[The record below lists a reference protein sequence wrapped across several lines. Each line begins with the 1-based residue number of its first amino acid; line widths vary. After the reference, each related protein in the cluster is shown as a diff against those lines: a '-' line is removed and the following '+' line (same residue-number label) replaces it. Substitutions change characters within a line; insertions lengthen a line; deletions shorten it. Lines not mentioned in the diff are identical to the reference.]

1 MTMETTASGNFDNK
15 KSWSGLRKHMEH
27 DPNIQHENEFLNT
40 EESKQLRKY
49 NTHKVLID
57 YDDFTEKAF
66 GSFVKEHDTHM
77 IDKTRK
83 FGSVKRFLR
92 VNDRGQL
99 RSTQPAQAY
108 MEKLSNKYD
117 WHDFRDKLIKR
128 LQHYKW
134 TSGSKKGQFLT
145 ADEAK
150 NVAYITIAKGLEKYA
165 DGFNE
170 RNPNLKMFE
179 YYTHLDEEGA
189 PHLHAKVMPFVQPQG
204 LTKKGR
210 MKKPSF
216 SLNTALATQYK
227 RKRYNK
233 ANLHKFREQEDNA
246 LINSMN
252 AELEKRLGIKEAF
265 KLIRKTEIDE
275 SLETGLDHD
284 VYKAKASEIH
294 KLEQQKQKNEQKIA
308 EQSKTLNNQAKTLAE
323 NKPKLDNLAN
333 YDSLVSS
340 AKTTLADI
348 QNQKD
353 EAENAKNDAL
363 KAQRE
368 AEKARQKALKDAQLA
383 NANYLAQLNA
393 RKEEQERH
401 KKELEDR
408 EKALNARINGF
419 TDNNGIY
426 HKGIKD
432 RENDLNKRKAIIDS
446 QERVVRS
453 QQKSLQNY
461 DAKINDK
468 KKELT
473 TYTNGLEKKKKKI
486 LANQNADLKRKYVA
500 NKQAYDNQLNALKA
514 RNNTASKFMT
524 YASFI
529 YHDCAEVFIKNLDP
543 STNTLYNNGFKQSKN
558 TMAFDLAH
566 GKYHNLDD
574 IGFGGGS
581 SLDNCIYYAKANKPR
596 LWQAIKATSKHF
608 AKLVNTTNVKKLVA
622 KLDKVDENGLT
633 ATAVNQA
640 TQSDMQKEQ
649 QRQQELENAHKKK
662 IEKIKNTQV
671 HVAPRIP
678 KNEIDNLDF

>member
-66 GSFVKEHDTHM
+66 GSFVKEHDAHM

-92 VNDRGQL
+92 VNDHGQL

-128 LQHYKW
+128 LRHYKW
-134 TSGSKKGQFLT
+134 TSGTKKGQFLT

-150 NVAYITIAKGLEKYA
+150 NVAYMTVAKGLEKYA

-227 RKRYNK
+227 RKRDNK

-246 LINSMN
+246 LIDSMN

-308 EQSKTLNNQAKTLAE
+308 EQSKTLETNENTLKTQNAQIAKNQAKLDDLDNYNILVTNAQNTLKTAKNEQKQAEQEKEDAE
-323 NKPKLDNLAN
+323 NKRDK
-333 YDSLVSS
+333 
-340 AKTTLADI
+340 AKE
-348 QNQKD
+348 
-353 EAENAKNDAL
+353 EAK
-363 KAQRE
+363 K
-368 AEKARQKALKDAQLA
+368 A
-383 NANYLAQLNA
+383 NANYLAQLNTRKQELDA
-393 RKEEQERH
+393 R
-401 KKELEDR
+401 ED
-408 EKALNARINGF
+408 ALNTRE
-419 TDNNGIY
+419 DNV
-426 HKGIKD
+426 KTC
-432 RENDLNKRKAIIDS
+432 ENKLNKDIVRFNERMQEMRKLHK
-446 QERVVRS
+446 
-453 QQKSLQNY
+453 QQLEYANALQKRDNAFEKLKRRFYSGFYGYDITTQWNY
-461 DAKINDK
+461 
-468 KKELT
+468 E
-473 TYTNGLEKKKKKI
+473 
-486 LANQNADLKRKYVA
+486 NADTSFKR
-500 NKQAYDNQLNALKA
+500 
-514 RNNTASKFMT
+514 
-524 YASFI
+524 
-529 YHDCAEVFIKNLDP
+529 
-543 STNTLYNNGFKQSKN
+543 GFK
-558 TMAFDLAH
+558 
-566 GKYHNLDD
+566 
-574 IGFGGGS
+574 
-581 SLDNCIYYAKANKPR
+581 
-596 LWQAIKATSKHF
+596 
-608 AKLVNTTNVKKLVA
+608 
-622 KLDKVDENGLT
+622 ENGLKFI
-633 ATAVNQA
+633 AKHISDFRHGVLAVIADDASQEDINE
-640 TQSDMQKEQ
+640 TLLTYKRQK
-649 QRQQELENAHKKK
+649 QQEQNKQPSQQQKPK
-662 IEKIKNTQV
+662 QV
-671 HVAPRIP
+671 LP
-678 KNEIDNLDF
+678 NDNNIDLDI

>member
-66 GSFVKEHDTHM
+66 GSFVKEHDAHM

-92 VNDRGQL
+92 VNDHGQL

-134 TSGSKKGQFLT
+134 TSGAKKGQFLT

-150 NVAYITIAKGLEKYA
+150 NVAYMTVAKGLEKYA
-165 DGFNE
+165 DGFNK

-204 LTKKGR
+204 LTKKSR

-252 AELEKRLGIKEAF
+252 AELEKRLGIKKAF

-294 KLEQQKQKNEQKIA
+294 KLEQQKKKNEQKIA
-308 EQSKTLNNQAKTLAE
+308 EQSKTLETNENTLKTQNAQITKNQAKLDDLDDYDTLVINAQSKLETAE
-323 NKPKLDNLAN
+323 NKRKQEEDARDIAEQEKKDAETARDKAN
-333 YDSLVSS
+333 
-340 AKTTLADI
+340 
-348 QNQKD
+348 
-353 EAENAKNDAL
+353 EEAKN
-363 KAQRE
+363 
-368 AEKARQKALKDAQLA
+368 A
-383 NANYLAQLNA
+383 NANYLAQLNT
-393 RKEEQERH
+393 RKQE
-401 KKELEDR
+401 LD
-408 EKALNARINGF
+408 A
-419 TDNNGIY
+419 
-426 HKGIKD
+426 
-432 RENDLNKRKAIIDS
+432 RENSLNTREDNVKTRENKLNKDIVRFNERMQEMRKLHK
-446 QERVVRS
+446 
-453 QQKSLQNY
+453 QQLEYANALQKRDNAFKTLKRRFYSGFYGYDITTQWNY
-461 DAKINDK
+461 
-468 KKELT
+468 E
-473 TYTNGLEKKKKKI
+473 
-486 LANQNADLKRKYVA
+486 NADTSFKR
-500 NKQAYDNQLNALKA
+500 
-514 RNNTASKFMT
+514 
-524 YASFI
+524 
-529 YHDCAEVFIKNLDP
+529 
-543 STNTLYNNGFKQSKN
+543 GFK
-558 TMAFDLAH
+558 
-566 GKYHNLDD
+566 
-574 IGFGGGS
+574 
-581 SLDNCIYYAKANKPR
+581 
-596 LWQAIKATSKHF
+596 
-608 AKLVNTTNVKKLVA
+608 
-622 KLDKVDENGLT
+622 ENGLKFI
-633 ATAVNQA
+633 AKHIADFRHGVLAVIADDASQEDINE
-640 TQSDMQKEQ
+640 TLLTYKRQK
-649 QRQQELENAHKKK
+649 QQEQNKQPSQQQKPK
-662 IEKIKNTQV
+662 QV
-671 HVAPRIP
+671 LP
-678 KNEIDNLDF
+678 NDNNIDLDI